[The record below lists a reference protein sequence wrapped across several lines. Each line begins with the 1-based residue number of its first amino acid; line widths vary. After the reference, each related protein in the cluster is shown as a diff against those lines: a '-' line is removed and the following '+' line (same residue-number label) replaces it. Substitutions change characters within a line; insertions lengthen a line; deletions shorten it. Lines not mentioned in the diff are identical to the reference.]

1 MRVLE
6 AWWRL
11 MCPVLCATA
20 SGCASPEPPI
30 TQTIRLQT
38 PGCAVASCELSNDR
52 GNWQLA
58 RTPGSVT
65 VTVSRQPL
73 RATCRG
79 EASAVGSAL
88 ASSSRPATSG
98 TGAVT
103 GGVVAGA
110 AMGVALGATA
120 LAFIPPLGVLAVLT
134 GAGVGAVAGDAAE
147 SHSRPLRYPELVS
160 IPMRCSAADA
170 GLLQMELTAPRLGLG
185 IRGMTLT
192 EARAAGLSGRT
203 AVIVTSVVEDGL
215 AAASGLRNGDVILA
229 LNGQEVLD
237 AADLEERVL
246 ALSHELPLVLRMW
259 RDRHTLELVVA
270 RSVKGSP

>member
-1 MRVLE
+1 
-6 AWWRL
+6 

-20 SGCASPEPPI
+20 QGCASPEPLI
-30 TQTIRLQT
+30 MQTIRLQT

-52 GNWQLA
+52 GSWQLA

-73 RATCRG
+73 RATCRD
-79 EASAVGSAL
+79 EASTVGGAL

-103 GGVVAGA
+103 GGVVGGA
-110 AMGVALGATA
+110 ATGVALGATA

-134 GAGVGAVAGDAAE
+134 GVGVGAVAGDAAE

-160 IPMRCSAADA
+160 IPMSCSAADT
-170 GLLQMELTAPRLGLG
+170 GSLQTEVTAPRLGLG

-192 EARAAGLSGRT
+192 EAQAVGLSGRT
-203 AVIVTSVVEDGL
+203 AVMVTSVVEDGR
-215 AAASGLRNGDVILA
+215 AAASGLLNGDVILA
-229 LNGQEVLD
+229 VNGQDVLD
-237 AADLEERVL
+237 AADVEERVL
-246 ALSHELPLVLRMW
+246 ALLHELPLALRVW
-259 RDRHTLELVVA
+259 RDRHILDLVLT
-270 RSVKGSP
+270 RSMKGSP